1 MKVSSIGKIA
11 TLILSFTTLSAF
23 AAQDAANYMEYNLG
37 DSIYRIPA
45 SQVKNV
51 DEIIELIDSQNDVS
65 EYGVVALKADI
76 PNAALST
83 SDFTMQAGGTL
94 RLYSTFNAGYL
105 NDFDAVLSYTCPNN
119 MFIKSVSSYHDNGRE
134 DRRFNIECGKYTTTS
149 GARLY
154 RKSLSWT
161 GYVNS
166 YDQAFNYTC
175 PAGKFLVGMYSVH
188 SNRHEDRVFKFACA
202 AMAESSASGFA
213 LSAETC
219 STVGPTNFDQPW
231 YLGSNGAL
239 VGMSSRHSNSH
250 EDRETSVSFCTS
262 VSDW

>member
-11 TLILSFTTLSAF
+11 TLCLAVATTGVF
-23 AAQDAANYMEYNLG
+23 AAQDTADYMEYNLG

-45 SQVKNV
+45 SQANNI
-51 DEIIELIDSQNDVS
+51 DEIITLIESRNDVS
-65 EYGVVALKADI
+65 DYGVVTLKADI
-76 PNAALST
+76 PNAELST
-83 SDFTMQAGGTL
+83 SDFSIQAGGSL

-105 NDFDAVLSYTCPNN
+105 NDFDAVLSYTCPSN
-119 MFIKSVSSYHDNGRE
+119 MFIKSISSYHDNKRE
-134 DRRFNIECGKYTTTS
+134 DRRFNIECGKYTTS
-149 GARLY
+149 GGARLY
-154 RKSLSWT
+154 RKTVSWT

-175 PAGKFLVGMYSVH
+175 PAGKFLVGVYSVH

-202 AMAESSASGFA
+202 AMAESSANGFA

-219 STVGPTNFDQPW
+219 SNVGPTNFDQPW
-231 YLGSNGAL
+231 HLGSNGAI
-239 VGMSSRHSNSH
+239 VGMASRHSNSH